1 MENLPQNWSLV
12 EEYDGN
18 FIYEDVDEEFQI
30 SIDFTEQIR
39 PPYLICFTQLKG
51 TFTKIGFEDGAYSTH
66 AFVETEAK
74 EKALQM
80 MMFINGKRKVSSFN
94 Q

>member
-1 MENLPQNWSLV
+1 MKNLPENWTLA

-30 SIDFTEQIR
+30 SIDFTEQIQ
-39 PPYLICFTQLKG
+39 PPYSICFQQLEG
-51 TFTKIGFEDGAYSTH
+51 SFTKIGFEDGAYSTH
-66 AFVETEAK
+66 AFEESEAK
-74 EKALQM
+74 TKALEM
-80 MMFINGKRKVSSFN
+80 MMFINSKKKSFLP